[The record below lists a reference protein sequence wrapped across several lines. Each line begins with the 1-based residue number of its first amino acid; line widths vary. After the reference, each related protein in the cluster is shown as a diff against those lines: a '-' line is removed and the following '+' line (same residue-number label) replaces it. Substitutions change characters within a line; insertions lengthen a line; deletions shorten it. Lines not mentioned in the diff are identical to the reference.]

1 MASDGNPASE
11 GLGGSPPAPWQPSG
25 VPAPEALALP
35 EIVIVP
41 AHPVG
46 DGAGKDIV
54 FELREGADAAPVLP
68 VFSSVRRLAEALG
81 GAQPWVALPLRKVR
95 ELAAAGQVRTVMLD
109 PEVQPGAWRW
119 GHGDLEASQG
129 GAE

>member
-1 MASDGNPASE
+1 LPSAAWHP
-11 GLGGSPPAPWQPSG
+11 GGG
-25 VPAPEALALP
+25 PAPEALSLP

-41 AHPVG
+41 AHPATRGG
-46 DGAGKDIV
+46 DQDVV

-68 VFSSVRRLAEALG
+68 VFSSVQRLAEALG

-95 ELAAAGQVRTVMLD
+95 ELAAAGRGHTVVLD
-109 PEVQPGAWRW
+109 PDVQPGAWRW
-119 GHGDLEASQG
+119 GYGDLESFQG